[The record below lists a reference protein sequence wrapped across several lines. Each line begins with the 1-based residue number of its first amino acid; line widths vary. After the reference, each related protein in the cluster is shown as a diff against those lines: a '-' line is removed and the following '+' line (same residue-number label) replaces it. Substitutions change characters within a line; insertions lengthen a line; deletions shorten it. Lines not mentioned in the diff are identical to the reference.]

1 MDKYHHTQQLLDRL
15 ETVMREADIWE
26 GESPDPSALSSS
38 EPFAIDTL
46 SCSQWLQWIFIPR
59 MKQLVALNAPLPVH
73 FEISPYVEE
82 AMKNQPD
89 NSAILSVTRG
99 FDHLFRAK

>member
-26 GESPDPSALSSS
+26 GESPDPSALASS

-46 SCSQWLQWIFIPR
+46 SCSQWLQWIFIPQ
-59 MKQLVALNAPLPVH
+59 MKQLVALNAPLPIH
-73 FEISPYVEE
+73 FEISSYVEE
-82 AMKNQPD
+82 AMKGQSD
-89 NSAILSVTRG
+89 NTAVYRVTRN